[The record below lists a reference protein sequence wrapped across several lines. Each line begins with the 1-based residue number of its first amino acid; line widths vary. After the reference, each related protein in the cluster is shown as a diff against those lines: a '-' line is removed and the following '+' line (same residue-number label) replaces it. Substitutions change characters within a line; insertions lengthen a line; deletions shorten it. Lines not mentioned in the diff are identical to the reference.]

1 MRHTLTNA
9 GNFCQVMCVLQ
20 CKMGLHFELLF
31 CQQIGYYE
39 MSDFILLTFSAFEMG
54 VIVQDS

>member
-1 MRHTLTNA
+1 
-9 GNFCQVMCVLQ
+9 MCVLQ